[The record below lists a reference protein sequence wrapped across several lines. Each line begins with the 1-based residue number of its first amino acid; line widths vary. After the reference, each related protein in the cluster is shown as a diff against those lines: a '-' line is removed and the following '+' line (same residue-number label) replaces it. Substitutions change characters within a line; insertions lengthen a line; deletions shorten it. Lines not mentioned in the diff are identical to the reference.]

1 MLHCWFLG
9 CVCLLMSSLTVGFFL
24 PCSSVVFLSLFL
36 IDFSKLGVWGTQV
49 PDVEFKFLAHSE
61 KRSITLWSLLIVNC
75 QARVWVFPCQAYIN
89 VVFLFVCLFF
99 VFFFNLAKVQVSF
112 ILCFGGS
119 IHSIFRSLLGKL
131 LPGGASGK
139 ESACQCRRRKRCGFH
154 CQVRKIPCRR
164 AWQPTP
170 VFLTGESHGQRSLAG
185 YSP

>member
-75 QARVWVFPCQAYIN
+75 QGMGFSLSSLYQCCFFVC
-89 VVFLFVCLFF
+89 LFVCL
-99 VFFFNLAKVQVSF
+99 FFFNLAKVQVSF